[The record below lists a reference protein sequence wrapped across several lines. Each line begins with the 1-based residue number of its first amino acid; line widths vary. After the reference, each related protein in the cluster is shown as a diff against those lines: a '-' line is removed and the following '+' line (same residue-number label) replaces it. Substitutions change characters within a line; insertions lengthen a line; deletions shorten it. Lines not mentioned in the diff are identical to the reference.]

1 MSTFCKAT
9 VGEYA
14 GITDLG
20 YVFAKEVPGTLPLQ
34 AYWDSTEEDSC
45 ASISDEHCPG
55 VVEGTL
61 GYVLDE
67 VATDAWSECGA
78 QETEDRKWRGLSAT
92 CSTRLPPTPGA
103 SAARRRPR
111 TGSGGDSRLR
121 ARRGCHRRLERVR
134 RAGDQ

>member
-1 MSTFCKAT
+1 MTFKTRRRGNFSLILLRLDFLFRAQ
-9 VGEYA
+9 VGEYT

-61 GYVLDE
+61 GYVIDE
-67 VATDAWSECGA
+67 VHKTMFCLNLRYVHVCSMLLELHERVTDVLV
-78 QETEDRKWRGLSAT
+78 T
-92 CSTRLPPTPGA
+92 
-103 SAARRRPR
+103 
-111 TGSGGDSRLR
+111 TGSRSTLLKFHGLR
-121 ARRGCHRRLERVR
+121 
-134 RAGDQ
+134 